1 MADCYTSEHSGLR
14 NFRRMVGLA
23 TLPQRIVRRG
33 KPLERFFGREQLS
46 IVPVDF
52 DYGRVP
58 YRLDFLN
65 YFFEDF
71 EGTPITFQDCVR
83 PLVVAFEEASGRGN

>member
-1 MADCYTSEHSGLR
+1 V
-14 NFRRMVGLA
+14 VGLA
-23 TLPQRIVRRG
+23 TLHQRIVRRG
-33 KPLERFFGREQLS
+33 KPLKRFFGREQ
-46 IVPVDF
+46 IDRVPGDF

-71 EGTPITFQDCVR
+71 EGTPITFQDCIR
-83 PLVVAFEEASGRGN
+83 PLVVAFEEASGRGNEMGGQPWTSR

>member
-1 MADCYTSEHSGLR
+1 
-14 NFRRMVGLA
+14 MVGLA
-23 TLPQRIVRRG
+23 TLPQRVLRRG
-33 KPLERFFGREQLS
+33 KPFEGFFGREQVS
-46 IVPVDF
+46 TVPGDF

-83 PLVVAFEEASGRGN
+83 PLVVAFEEADGRRN